1 MISPKQLK
9 LGASILI
16 GAIMAFAVMS
26 YLIVSSQYEQ
36 VSLNDKGQEE
46 EVTESNSCQEEV
58 IERYKYVG
66 KENGVKDNIT
76 GHNTVSKML
85 FLQVSFGSVLMV
97 LAIIGLLVGIV
108 LSIIY
113 NKRAAI
119 SLAIAMGVLL
129 IVYLGSTFAVKQWK
143 TTPYQVYQEHAENLM
158 ASQSGADAAID
169 TASQKS
175 TDTDSDLEDENNL
188 ADQETD
194 ESTEDAASPEAAD
207 CEQDLEEPYTEGLI
221 NRAAAGVYTLTVF
234 IILGILAVLFSI
246 FYPVVLT
253 MLPSKK

>member
-16 GAIMAFAVMS
+16 GAIMGFAVVS

-46 EVTESNSCQEEV
+46 EVTESNSCQEEEV

-66 KENGVKDNIT
+66 KENGIKDNINR
-76 GHNTVSKML
+76 HNTVSKCS

-108 LSIIY
+108 LSIFY

-158 ASQSGADAAID
+158 AGQSGADAAD
-169 TASQKS
+169 AASQKS
-175 TDTDSDLEDENNL
+175 TDTDSDSEDENNL
-188 ADQETD
+188 ADQEID
-194 ESTEDAASPEAAD
+194 ESTEDAASPETAD
-207 CEQDLEEPYTEGLI
+207 CEQDSEEPYTEGLI
-221 NRAAAGVYTLTVF
+221 NRAAAGVYTLTAF

-253 MLPSKK
+253 MLSSKK

>member
-16 GAIMAFAVMS
+16 GAIMGFAVVS

-66 KENGVKDNIT
+66 GENGVKSNIY

-97 LAIIGLLVGIV
+97 LAIVGLLVGIV

-129 IVYLGSTFAVKQWK
+129 IVYLGSALAVKQWE
-143 TTPYQVYQEHAENLM
+143 TSPYNVYQEHAENLM
-158 ASQSGADAAID
+158 ASESGANAESESATQD
-169 TASQKS
+169 S
-175 TDTDSDLEDENNL
+175 TNFGSDLEDDALDNESSDVEEASL
-188 ADQETD
+188 EIQDCGQDTD
-194 ESTEDAASPEAAD
+194 ESYS
-207 CEQDLEEPYTEGLI
+207 EGVI
-221 NRAAAGVYTLTVF
+221 NRAAAGVYTLTAF